1 MYCSKK
7 KYGFTLIEL
16 LVVVAIIGILATIV
30 LSSLSDARVRARD
43 ARRIADMA
51 SIYDALVLYELDHGF
66 APVAS
71 SYDPPDPNAGGLNYD
86 VSHDGEFLRFLVD
99 DGYLPQM
106 ILDPVNT
113 VINPATANANNNGY
127 FYSYRCWT
135 TLGLD
140 LRYRRESDGAVVRYA
155 RDNALGETSDRGD
168 LYFSCA
174 VHQD

>member
-1 MYCSKK
+1 MYRSGK

-66 APVAS
+66 APVTN
-71 SYDPPDPNAGGLNYD
+71 YDINRVQNYD